1 MMQVRAR
8 HSIGLAAFVFGVALA
23 VAPVLAQG
31 KKAPAAEKAPS
42 GPRIETVAVDFGV
55 PTGSIVIINSERRL
69 YYVTGKGE
77 ARRYPV
83 AVGKQEELWMG
94 RSFVSARVVDP
105 KWIPVDGSDPI
116 EGGDPANPL
125 GKRALY
131 LDWSLLRIHGTPSR
145 GSIGTAV
152 SNGCIRMLD
161 EHVMDLFERVHMGA
175 PVIAARTREEV
186 QTYRSTKIAQKFY
199 ADPEARKAAK
209 EEQAQFEP
217 ASDRS
222 RVASRATPVRSAA
235 PIRPILVAA
244 GGPPRTPAP
253 WAIRAALGGVRPRY

>member
-1 MMQVRAR
+1 MRQTFGL
-8 HSIGLAAFVFGVALA
+8 GLAVALA
-23 VAPVLAQG
+23 LAVTPAVAQN
-31 KKAPAAEKAPS
+31 KKAPVAEKAPS
-42 GPRIETVAVDFGV
+42 GPKLETVQVDFGV
-55 PTGSIVIINSERRL
+55 PVGSIVIINSERRL
-69 YYVTGKGE
+69 YYVTAKGE

-145 GSIGTAV
+145 GSIGSAV

-161 EHVMDLFERVHMGA
+161 EHVLDLFERVHMGA

-186 QTYRSTKIAQKFY
+186 QTYKTTKIAQKFY

-209 EEQAQFEP
+209 EDQAQFEP
-217 ASDRS
+217 AS
-222 RVASRATPVRSAA
+222 SRARSAQRAAPVRTVAA
-235 PIRPILVAA
+235 PIRPILVASGA
-244 GGPPRTPAP
+244 PRTPAP
-253 WAIRAALGGVRPRY
+253 WALGFRPRY